1 MKKSIFALMIA
12 ATALLASC
20 GSKTTEEVTS
30 EEVETAVE
38 ETPVEEVPQLEEIE
52 EVVEDSTETSGN

>member
-1 MKKSIFALMIA
+1 MMIA

-30 EEVETAVE
+30 EVETAVE